1 MTTNRSQLY
10 WGLVLLLLGG
20 LFLAVN
26 LHMIPEPGGNLWALI
41 FAGISALC
49 LVGYFV
55 GGVRNWGWLFPATV
69 TGAIAATIWMA
80 EAGVDGTLI
89 GSMFMTAVS
98 LPFWVAFVTAPR
110 TNWWGLIPGWVL
122 LAIAGIIFAADRL
135 PGEVMAALIMFA
147 IGLPFLVVYFA
158 RRTQW
163 WALIPG
169 GITCGIGVMLLFAS
183 VLRGELLAAV
193 IMLGIAVP
201 FFALFLIDRQHW
213 WALIPGGIMATIAL
227 TLVVSALP
235 IGESLLPNVMGAIM
249 FGGTGLIFAALWLR
263 RAQYQTDWA
272 KYPAAILCA
281 IGLVILVAGP
291 QTNVILSLALVLVGA
306 WLLYRAWRK
315 PPELR

>member
-1 MTTNRSQLY
+1 MTTNRSQFY

-20 LFLAVN
+20 LFLAMN
-26 LHMIPEPGGNLWALI
+26 LHIIPEPGGNLWALI
-41 FAGISALC
+41 FTGIAVLC
-49 LVGYFV
+49 FVGYLV
-55 GGVRNWGWLFPATV
+55 GGVRNWGLLFPAAA

-80 EAGVDGTLI
+80 EAKVDGALI
-89 GSMFMTAVS
+89 GSMFMAAVS
-98 LPFWVAFVTAPR
+98 LPFWVAFLTAPR

-147 IGLPFLVVYFA
+147 IGLPFLVVYFV

-169 GITCGIGVMLLFAS
+169 GIMCGIGIMLLFAS

-193 IMLGIAVP
+193 IMLGIAAP
-201 FFALFLIDRQHW
+201 FFALFFADRQHW
-213 WALIPGGIMATIAL
+213 WALIPGGVMVTIAL
-227 TLVVSALP
+227 TLVAASLP
-235 IGESLLPNVMGAIM
+235 LSENLLPNIIGAIM
-249 FGGTGLIFAALWLR
+249 FGGVGIIFAALWLR

-281 IGLVILVAGP
+281 IAFVVLVAGP
-291 QTNVILSLALVLVGA
+291 QTNVILSLALVLLGA